1 MSETTRKSIIAI
13 ASGKGGTGKTTVAVN
28 LAFVLQVS
36 GRKVRLLDCDVE
48 APNAHVFMKPENME
62 SKTVFVPVPIV
73 NEAKCNGCGRCGEV
87 CRFSAIIALG
97 TKAMTFPSLCHGC
110 GSCSLSC
117 PERAISEG
125 EREVGV
131 IEKGTVN
138 GIEFAYGRLRV
149 GEAMSPPLIRAVKN
163 IESDADITIIDCP
176 PGTSCPVVQSVRGS
190 DYVALVTEPTPFGL
204 YDLKLA
210 VEMIREVGLP
220 FGVIVNR
227 LGAGDRRAHDFCIEN
242 DIPIIGTIPDDRRIA
257 ETYSRGE
264 LIVDALQEYR
274 GHFEKI
280 INAIMERIPANLNG
294 GSQLANTNL
303 HPSE

>member
-1 MSETTRKSIIAI
+1 MLESYRNKTISI

-28 LAFVLQVS
+28 LSFMLQTT
-36 GRKVRLLDCDVE
+36 GHKVRLLDCDVE
-48 APNAHVFMKPENME
+48 APNAHIFLKPEIME
-62 SKTVFVPVPIV
+62 SKTVSVPVPIV
-73 NEAKCNGCGRCGEV
+73 DEKKCDGCGRCGEV
-87 CRFSAIIALG
+87 CRFSAIISLG

-131 IEKGTVN
+131 IKKGTVN
-138 GIEFAYGRLRV
+138 GVEFAYGRLRV

-163 IESDADITIIDCP
+163 LVSDADVTIVDCP

-242 DIPIIGTIPDDRRIA
+242 DIPIIGTIPDDRRVA
-257 ETYSRGE
+257 EAYSRGE
-264 LIVDALQEYR
+264 LIVDAIPEYR
-274 GHFEKI
+274 EHFDLI
-280 INAIMERIPANLNG
+280 IKAVMERIPANLNV
-294 GSQLANTNL
+294 GSQPANTNL

>member
-1 MSETTRKSIIAI
+1 
-13 ASGKGGTGKTTVAVN
+13 
-28 LAFVLQVS
+28 L
-36 GRKVRLLDCDVE
+36 
-48 APNAHVFMKPENME
+48 
-62 SKTVFVPVPIV
+62 SKRVVVPVPIV
-73 NEAKCNGCGRCGEV
+73 DESLCDGCGRCGEV

-149 GEAMSPPLIRAVKN
+149 GEAMSPPLIRAVKKL
-163 IESDADITIIDCP
+163 ESDANVTIIDCP

-227 LGAGDRRAHDFCIEN
+227 LGAGDRRAHDFCVEKG
-242 DIPIIGTIPDDRRIA
+242 IPIIGTIPDDRRIA
-257 ETYSRGE
+257 EAYSRGE
-264 LIVDALQEYR
+264 IIVDALPEYHGR
-274 GHFEKI
+274 FAQI
-280 INAIMERIPANLNG
+280 IEAVMERIPVNLQG
-294 GSQLANTNL
+294 TQSV
-303 HPSE
+303 